1 MPEAPGFQPL
11 VAQKPLQKG
20 LYSLPLQKGLYSFRK
35 GF

>member
-11 VAQKPLQKG
+11 VAQKPLQKVCTVY
-20 LYSLPLQKGLYSFRK
+20 LCKKGLYSFRK